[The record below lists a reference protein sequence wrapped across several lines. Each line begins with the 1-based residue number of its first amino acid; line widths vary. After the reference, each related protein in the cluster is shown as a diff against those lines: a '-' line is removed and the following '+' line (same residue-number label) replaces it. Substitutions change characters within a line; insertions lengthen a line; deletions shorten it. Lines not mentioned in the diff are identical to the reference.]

1 MAKIYTK
8 TGDSGTTALVGGTR
22 VSKAALRVQC
32 YGTVDELNAHAGLL
46 RDQLESIGVENMIL
60 SIQEALFVL
69 GATLACDPDKKSKIA
84 LPELKETQI
93 LDIEKQID
101 KMSDELPKMTHFIL
115 PGGHP
120 FVSQAHITR
129 CVCRRAERECV
140 ELLIQMN
147 PAVANPSKRAQK
159 EEQSIDPLEISHK
172 RIAKY
177 LNRLSDYFFVLGRY
191 ISLKLD
197 VPEIKWQPSADR

>member
-84 LPELKETQI
+84 LPALKETQI

-101 KMSDELPKMTHFIL
+101 KMDGELPKMTHFIL

-159 EEQSIDPLEISHK
+159 EEKSIDPLEISHK

-197 VPEIKWQPSADR
+197 VPEIKWQPSADK

>member
-69 GATLACDPDKKSKIA
+69 GATLASDPDKKSKIA

-147 PAVANPSKRAQK
+147 PAVADPSKRAQK

>member
-140 ELLIQMN
+140 ELLVQMN
-147 PAVANPSKRAQK
+147 PAVADPSKRAQK